1 MRRNKGKKDK
11 TSHGKHK
18 NYPSYLSK
26 VQYAHKQFAP
36 FLPERSSFF
45 RAGRVILVPPSDEPI
60 TSIHNPRVRALAKLR
75 KRSERDE
82 QDVFITEGYRPITR
96 ALAAGFHFTELYYCP
111 EWFLG
116 SNEQKVLEDA
126 QAAGATLTHLG
137 KEAFAKIAYRERPE
151 GLLAIGKQ
159 WHTTLDDLKLS
170 KNPFVIVVEA
180 IEKPGNLGTILR
192 SADATGA
199 EAVIVCDAVT
209 DLFNPNVVRASTG
222 VMFTTPTVITDS
234 QFTMDFLRKHAIR
247 SLAAT
252 PAAEELYTDVDLTRP
267 VAIVMGS
274 EQFGLTDMWLK
285 NCDLPVKLPMAG
297 IADSLNVSAATVAI
311 AYEVVRQRSQK

>member
-1 MRRNKGKKDK
+1 MD
-11 TSHGKHK
+11 
-18 NYPSYLSK
+18 
-26 VQYAHKQFAP
+26 QEA
-36 FLPERSSFF
+36 
-45 RAGRVILVPPSDEPI
+45 I
-60 TSIHNPRVRALAKLR
+60 TSIHNPRVKALAKLK
-75 KRSERDE
+75 KRSERDK
-82 QDVFITEGYRPITR
+82 QGIFLVEGYRPITR
-96 ALAAGFHFTELYYCP
+96 ALAAGFAFTEIYYCP

-116 SNEQKVLEDA
+116 ENEQKVLDDA
-126 QAAGATLTHLG
+126 KKAGAELIRIG
-137 KEAFAKIAYRERPE
+137 KEAFVKIAYRERPE
-151 GLLAIGKQ
+151 GLLGIGKQ
-159 WHTTLDDLKLS
+159 WHTRLSDLKLS
-170 KNPFVIVVEA
+170 DNPFVIVVEA

-234 QFTMDFLRKHAIR
+234 KSTIEFLRASGIK

-252 PAAEELYTDVDLTRP
+252 PAAKELYTDVDLTQP

-285 NCDLPVKLPMAG
+285 NCDLPVRLPMAG

-311 AYEVVRQRSQK
+311 AYEVVRQREK

>member
-1 MRRNKGKKDK
+1 M
-11 TSHGKHK
+11 
-18 NYPSYLSK
+18 
-26 VQYAHKQFAP
+26 
-36 FLPERSSFF
+36 
-45 RAGRVILVPPSDEPI
+45 IDEEAI
-60 TSIHNPRVRALAKLR
+60 TSIHNPRVKSLAKLR

-82 QDVFITEGYRPITR
+82 QGVFITEGYRPITR
-96 ALAAGFHFTELYYCP
+96 ALSAGFHFDELYYSP

-126 QAAGATLTHLG
+126 EKAGAILTRLG

-151 GLLAIGKQ
+151 GLIAVGKQ
-159 WHTTLDDLKLS
+159 WHTSLDELKLS
-170 KNPFVIVVEA
+170 MNPFLIVVEA

-222 VMFTTPTVITDS
+222 VLFTTPTIITDS
-234 QFTMDFLRKHAIR
+234 ESAMAFLKKHGVQ

-252 PAAEELYTDVDLTRP
+252 PAAKELYTDVDLTKP
-267 VAIVMGS
+267 VAIVMGR
-274 EQFGLTDMWLK
+274 EQFGLTDKWIK
-285 NCDLPVKLPMAG
+285 DCDLPVRLPMAG

-311 AYEVVRQRSQK
+311 AYEVVRQRNAV

>member
-1 MRRNKGKKDK
+1 MKPNRLAKANNMQ
-11 TSHGKHK
+11 SE
-18 NYPSYLSK
+18 
-26 VQYAHKQFAP
+26 A
-36 FLPERSSFF
+36 
-45 RAGRVILVPPSDEPI
+45 I
-60 TSIHNPRVRALAKLR
+60 TSIHNPRIKALVKLK

-82 QDVFITEGYRPITR
+82 QGVFFTEGYRPITR
-96 ALAAGFHFTELYYCP
+96 ALAAGFTFTELYYCP

-116 SNEQKVLEDA
+116 TNEQAVLDRA
-126 QAAGATLTHLG
+126 QKAGAELIRVG
-137 KEAFAKIAYRERPE
+137 KEAFVKIAYRERPE
-151 GLLAIGKQ
+151 GLLAIGRQ
-159 WHTTLDDLKLS
+159 WHTNLNDLALS
-170 KNPFVIVVEA
+170 SNPFIIVVEA

-222 VMFTTPTVITDS
+222 VLFTTPTVITDS
-234 QFTMDFLRKHAIR
+234 KSAMAFLRDKGIK

-252 PAAEELYTDVDLTRP
+252 PAANDLYTDVDLTQP

-274 EQFGLTDMWLK
+274 EQFGLTDLWLD
-285 NCDLPVKLPMAG
+285 NCDLPVRLPMAG

-311 AYEVVRQRSQK
+311 AYEVVRQRAK

>member
-1 MRRNKGKKDK
+1 MD
-11 TSHGKHK
+11 T
-18 NYPSYLSK
+18 
-26 VQYAHKQFAP
+26 
-36 FLPERSSFF
+36 
-45 RAGRVILVPPSDEPI
+45 EPI
-60 TSIHNPRVRALAKLR
+60 TSIHNPRVKSLAKLR

-82 QDVFITEGYRPITR
+82 QGVFITEGYRPITR
-96 ALAAGFHFTELYYCP
+96 ALSAGFHFDELYYSP

-126 QAAGATLTHLG
+126 EKSGAILIRLG

-151 GLLAIGKQ
+151 GLIAVGKQ
-159 WHTTLDDLKLS
+159 WHTSLDELKLS
-170 KNPFVIVVEA
+170 KNPFLIVVEA

-222 VMFTTPTVITDS
+222 VLFTTPTIITDS
-234 QFTMDFLRKHAIR
+234 ESAMAFLKKHGVQ

-252 PAAEELYTDVDLTRP
+252 PAAKELYTDVDLTKP

-274 EQFGLTDMWLK
+274 EQFGLTDKWIED
-285 NCDLPVKLPMAG
+285 CDLPVRLPMAG

-311 AYEVVRQRSQK
+311 AYEVVRQRNAV

>member
-1 MRRNKGKKDK
+1 V
-11 TSHGKHK
+11 
-18 NYPSYLSK
+18 P
-26 VQYAHKQFAP
+26 
-36 FLPERSSFF
+36 LP
-45 RAGRVILVPPSDEPI
+45 DEPI
-60 TSIHNPRVRALAKLR
+60 TSIHNPRIKALTKLR

-82 QDVFITEGYRPITR
+82 QGVFITEGYRPITR
-96 ALAAGFHFTELYYCP
+96 ALAAGFHFDELCYSP

-116 SNEQKVLEDA
+116 TNEQKVLEDA
-126 QAAGATLTHLG
+126 QEAGATLTRLG

-151 GLLAIGKQ
+151 GLIGVGKQ
-159 WHTTLDDLKLS
+159 WHTSLDQLNLS
-170 KNPFVIVVEA
+170 DNPFLIVVEA

-222 VMFTTPTVITDS
+222 VLFTTPTVIADS
-234 QFTMDFLRKHAIR
+234 KTALAFLKKHGVQ

-252 PAAEELYTDVDLTRP
+252 PDAKKLYTDVDLTQP

-274 EQFGLTDMWLK
+274 EQFGLTDQWM
-285 NCDLPVKLPMAG
+285 NDCDLPVRLPMAG

-311 AYEVVRQRSQK
+311 AYEVVRQRNAK

>member
-1 MRRNKGKKDK
+1 MD
-11 TSHGKHK
+11 
-18 NYPSYLSK
+18 
-26 VQYAHKQFAP
+26 QEA
-36 FLPERSSFF
+36 
-45 RAGRVILVPPSDEPI
+45 I
-60 TSIHNPRVRALAKLR
+60 TSIHNPRVKALTKLK
-75 KRSERDE
+75 KRSERDK
-82 QDVFITEGYRPITR
+82 QGIFLVEGYRPITR
-96 ALAAGFHFTELYYCP
+96 ALAAGFTFSELYYCP

-116 SNEQKVLEDA
+116 ENEQKVLETA
-126 QAAGATLTHLG
+126 QKAGAQLTRIG
-137 KEAFAKIAYRERPE
+137 KDAFVKIAYRERPE

-159 WHTTLDDLKLS
+159 WHTRLKDLKLS
-170 KNPFVIVVEA
+170 DNPFVIVVEA

-234 QFTMDFLRKHAIR
+234 KSAIEYLRERGIK

-252 PAAEELYTDVDLTRP
+252 PAAKELYTDVDLTQP

-274 EQFGLTDMWLK
+274 EQFGLTDMWLE
-285 NCDLPVKLPMAG
+285 NCDLPVRLPMAG

-311 AYEVVRQRSQK
+311 AYEVVRQREK

>member
-1 MRRNKGKKDK
+1 MD
-11 TSHGKHK
+11 
-18 NYPSYLSK
+18 
-26 VQYAHKQFAP
+26 QEA
-36 FLPERSSFF
+36 
-45 RAGRVILVPPSDEPI
+45 I
-60 TSIHNPRVRALAKLR
+60 TSIHNPRVKALTKLK
-75 KRSERDE
+75 KRSERDK
-82 QDVFITEGYRPITR
+82 QGIFLIEGYRPITR
-96 ALAAGFHFTELYYCP
+96 ALAAGFTFSELYYCP

-116 SNEQKVLEDA
+116 ENEHKVLEAA
-126 QAAGATLTHLG
+126 QKAGAQLTHIG
-137 KEAFAKIAYRERPE
+137 KDAFVKIAYRERPE

-159 WHTTLDDLKLS
+159 WHTRLSDLKLS
-170 KNPFVIVVEA
+170 DNPFVIVVEA

-234 QFTMDFLRKHAIR
+234 QSAIDYLREHGIK

-252 PAAEELYTDVDLTRP
+252 PAAKELYTDVDLTQP

-274 EQFGLTDMWLK
+274 EQFGLTDLWLK
-285 NCDLPVKLPMAG
+285 SCDLPVRLPMAG

-311 AYEVVRQRSQK
+311 AYEVVRQREK

>member
-1 MRRNKGKKDK
+1 MDNSA
-11 TSHGKHK
+11 T
-18 NYPSYLSK
+18 
-26 VQYAHKQFAP
+26 A
-36 FLPERSSFF
+36 SS
-45 RAGRVILVPPSDEPI
+45 ANEPI
-60 TSIHNPRVRALAKLR
+60 TSIHNPRVKALAKLR

-82 QDVFITEGYRPITR
+82 QGIFITEGYRPITR
-96 ALAAGFHFTELYYCP
+96 ALAAGFHFDEVYYSP

-116 SNEQKVLEDA
+116 TNEQKVLDDA
-126 QAAGATLTHLG
+126 AKAGAALTHLG

-151 GLLAIGKQ
+151 GLLGIGKQ
-159 WHTTLDDLKLS
+159 WHTSLDDLKLS
-170 KNPFVIVVEA
+170 KNPFLIVVEA

-222 VMFTTPTVITDS
+222 VLFTTPTVITDS
-234 QFTMDFLRKHAIR
+234 QSTLDFLRKHTIR

-252 PAAEELYTDVDLTRP
+252 PAATELYTDVDLAQP
-267 VAIVMGS
+267 VAVVMGS
-274 EQFGLTDMWLK
+274 EQFGLTDLWLK
-285 NCDLPVKLPMAG
+285 NCDLPVRLPMAG

-311 AYEVVRQRSQK
+311 AYEVVRQRNTS

>member
-1 MRRNKGKKDK
+1 M
-11 TSHGKHK
+11 
-18 NYPSYLSK
+18 
-26 VQYAHKQFAP
+26 
-36 FLPERSSFF
+36 
-45 RAGRVILVPPSDEPI
+45 DETII
-60 TSIHNPRVRALAKLR
+60 TSTQNPKVKALTKLH
-75 KRSERDE
+75 KRSERDHLGIFM
-82 QDVFITEGYRPITR
+82 VEGYRPITR
-96 ALAAGFHFTELYYCP
+96 AMAAGFAFSELYYCP

-116 SNEQKVLEDA
+116 SNEHKVLDEA
-126 QAAGATLTHLG
+126 RARGTALTRLG
-137 KEAFAKIAYRERPE
+137 KEAFVKVAYRERPE
-151 GLLAIGKQ
+151 GLIGIGKQ
-159 WHTTLDDLKLS
+159 WNTKLQDLKLS
-170 KNPFVIVVEA
+170 KNPFLIVVEA

-234 QFTMDFLRKHAIR
+234 KSAIDFLRKNGIQ

-252 PAAEELYTDVDLTRP
+252 PAATELYTDVDLTKP

-274 EQFGLTDMWLK
+274 EQFGLTDQWLN

-311 AYEVVRQRSQK
+311 AYEVVRQRSAK